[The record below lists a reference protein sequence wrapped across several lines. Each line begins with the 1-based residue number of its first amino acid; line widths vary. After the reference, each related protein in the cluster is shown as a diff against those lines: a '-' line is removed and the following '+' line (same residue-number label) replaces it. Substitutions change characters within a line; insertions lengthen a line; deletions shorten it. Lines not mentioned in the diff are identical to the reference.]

1 MGMFNA
7 IIPDEL
13 LHPTGVFKERLSQ
26 STLYVAMQ
34 QVSDAEARKVL
45 DWYLNKGLKFR
56 WGRDPEAEL
65 TEDQTLRQCRM
76 YVAAVRL
83 ADEFG
88 CSTIGIQYQQGLKD
102 LTPASDLV
110 EGTLNNVDRPPVKAA
125 ANGRVLFPGEAVPHF
140 NEVDECAG
148 LDGLVT
154 YQLWRELGFPPEN
167 TLHDLRWGQHYKG
180 NGVDEKGNQVSDG
193 GTSTVTVLVCWF
205 SGSRKFPSAE
215 RKRRRSAGTF
225 AASNRAR

>member
-1 MGMFNA
+1 MTKAGIRYSTLWSEKFTDAYFKRGLREWLSTGAVTHDESQVTDLERVTLPAGDEELGRRVGREFKERKAIMGVFDEGCMGMFNA

-13 LHPTGVFKERLSQ
+13 LNPTGVFKERLSQ
-26 STLYVAMQ
+26 SGLYAAMQ

-110 EGTLNNVDRPPVKAA
+110 E
-125 ANGRVLFPGEAVPHF
+125 
-140 NEVDECAG
+140 
-148 LDGLVT
+148 
-154 YQLWRELGFPPEN
+154 
-167 TLHDLRWGQHYKG
+167 
-180 NGVDEKGNQVSDG
+180 
-193 GTSTVTVLVCWF
+193 
-205 SGSRKFPSAE
+205 
-215 RKRRRSAGTF
+215 
-225 AASNRAR
+225 